1 MLLFRRN
8 PLLLFRRDPMLL
20 PGQNPI
26 PRRRQLGRLSILT
39 GCALLAL
46 CMPGT
51 LPLSARQKPPASTAP
66 HRLHLILKDGS
77 YQIVMSYRVQM
88 DRVLFISAERGG
100 AEEEIPAALVDFD
113 ATHRWE
119 QQHPPAGDLDD
130 AAQNP
135 VHPPVIDP
143 ELQKEEDDLRA
154 LTPEV
159 APDLRLPEQDSV
171 LALDTYRGTPE
182 LVPLA
187 QSNGDLNQ
195 VTGHSLIRGLINP
208 LSSSHQIVQ
217 LRGEKAAVQVH
228 VNDPVLYVRVGDD
241 SGIKPGGTPLTVDT
255 HGASAAAAA
264 SGSGGSADSQYV
276 IVRVDVRQGARV
288 VASFNISRLGEVH
301 QQEDVVETK
310 AEVLPGGHWMKLT
323 PRSALSFGEF
333 ALIEVVSAKEVNLGV
348 WDFGVHPTAPENRDV
363 LKPEPRRPVTLE
375 RRGPA

>member
-1 MLLFRRN
+1 
-8 PLLLFRRDPMLL
+8 
-20 PGQNPI
+20 
-26 PRRRQLGRLSILT
+26 
-39 GCALLAL
+39 
-46 CMPGT
+46 
-51 LPLSARQKPPASTAP
+51 
-66 HRLHLILKDGS
+66 
-77 YQIVMSYRVQM
+77 
-88 DRVLFISAERGG
+88 
-100 AEEEIPAALVDFD
+100 
-113 ATHRWE
+113 
-119 QQHPPAGDLDD
+119 
-130 AAQNP
+130 
-135 VHPPVIDP
+135 
-143 ELQKEEDDLRA
+143 
-154 LTPEV
+154 
-159 APDLRLPEQDSV
+159 
-171 LALDTYRGTPE
+171 
-182 LVPLA
+182 
-187 QSNGDLNQ
+187 
-195 VTGHSLIRGLINP
+195 
-208 LSSSHQIVQ
+208 
-217 LRGEKAAVQVH
+217 VQVH

-301 QQEDVVETK
+301 QQEDVVETR